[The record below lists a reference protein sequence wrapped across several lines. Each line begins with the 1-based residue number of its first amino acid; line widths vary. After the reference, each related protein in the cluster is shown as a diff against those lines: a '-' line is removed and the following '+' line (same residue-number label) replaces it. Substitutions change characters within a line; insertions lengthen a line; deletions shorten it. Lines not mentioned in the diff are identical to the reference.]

1 MAEGGRFYVKSTPAT
16 RGEES
21 PHEGASSPAVTGVEG
36 SFYRTALEDP
46 VAQASAQAGDPPD
59 KAEIQAARREDKA
72 ADKSGDHVV
81 TDPAAEAGQVEP
93 VEAASEQ
100 AGDPPVE
107 TTNPPAR
114 NASRGAWASY
124 ARRQGMSK
132 DELDGLSRN
141 AIRDRYL

>member
-46 VAQASAQAGDPPD
+46 VGQASAQAGDPPD

-72 ADKSGDHVV
+72 ADRTGDHVV
-81 TDPAAEAGQVEP
+81 TDPAAEAGQDDP

-114 NASRGAWASY
+114 SASREEWVDY
-124 ARRQGMSK
+124 AKRQGASD
-132 DELDGLSRN
+132 DELDGVGRN